1 VILALQ
7 AGATGYFTTDMEARK
22 AATAIRQAL
31 SGEIYLPVDE
41 TFEIMRQAAP
51 ELLVSAKERRANLID
66 SLLALIPIVGIM
78 SALTAFLWRKY
89 WGGVGIRVSDLGVD
103 ASSRVTDLLMS
114 MILLL
119 GVFGP
124 ILFIQSWLNIFHGW
138 IDKKPGM
145 RASLNK
151 VLDSSFARSSI
162 GQVLL
167 GEWTAWF
174 VVCCAV
180 LSCTILLFVA
190 DAAMLN
196 ILVGIV
202 VLVAVLVHVMRSSDV
217 LPNWLSLASDK
228 IRETLVIIGCLILTL
243 LLLLVLEVKQG
254 PDLRTD
260 GVHGFLA
267 PTVLGLSARPAII
280 YDLDEKREPL
290 SALYIGGN
298 ADLYVLYD
306 PCDKVVRLIPVGSSR
321 VRMIDEV
328 QCAPP

>member
-1 VILALQ
+1 
-7 AGATGYFTTDMEARK
+7 
-22 AATAIRQAL
+22 
-31 SGEIYLPVDE
+31 
-41 TFEIMRQAAP
+41 
-51 ELLVSAKERRANLID
+51 
-66 SLLALIPIVGIM
+66 
-78 SALTAFLWRKY
+78 
-89 WGGVGIRVSDLGVD
+89 
-103 ASSRVTDLLMS
+103 
-114 MILLL
+114 
-119 GVFGP
+119 
-124 ILFIQSWLNIFHGW
+124 
-138 IDKKPGM
+138 
-145 RASLNK
+145 
-151 VLDSSFARSSI
+151 
-162 GQVLL
+162 
-167 GEWTAWF
+167 
-174 VVCCAV
+174 
-180 LSCTILLFVA
+180 
-190 DAAMLN
+190 
-196 ILVGIV
+196 
-202 VLVAVLVHVMRSSDV
+202 MRSSDV